1 MEFTIIGDE
10 NENYMKIIYTDMD
23 HIYMEK
29 AHHKFIIIIIII
41 IILTSWDGA
50 CRL

>member
-1 MEFTIIGDE
+1 
-10 NENYMKIIYTDMD
+10 MD

-50 CRL
+50 CLL

>member
-29 AHHKFIIIIIII
+29 AHLFIIVIIII

-50 CRL
+50 CLL

>member
-1 MEFTIIGDE
+1 
-10 NENYMKIIYTDMD
+10 MD

-29 AHHKFIIIIIII
+29 AHLFIIVIIII

-50 CRL
+50 CLL

>member
-1 MEFTIIGDE
+1 MTF
-10 NENYMKIIYTDMD
+10 NMKIIYTDMD

-29 AHHKFIIIIIII
+29 AHHKFVII

-50 CRL
+50 CLL

>member
-1 MEFTIIGDE
+1 
-10 NENYMKIIYTDMD
+10 MD

-29 AHHKFIIIIIII
+29 AHLFIIVIIII